1 MTRVL
6 QIRFGLIFF
15 IIFMAYYFDYFHL
28 EFRWYEDHG
37 GICEEWINDDPRLGC
52 SKGSGI
58 NIANKL
64 FFILDAPT
72 ICFVW
77 GITFLG
83 AWYKKGNIILK
94 LERAS
99 HLAKDVGEF
108 AAALGAIL
116 ALTKPFNEAGISQA
130 FGVAF
135 VGYFWGHI
143 TAIFLVTVANYLKTK
158 NERELITP

>member
-1 MTRVL
+1 M
-6 QIRFGLIFF
+6 
-15 IIFMAYYFDYFHL
+15 
-28 EFRWYEDHG
+28 
-37 GICEEWINDDPRLGC
+37 N
-52 SKGSGI
+52 I
-58 NIANKL
+58 NIATYIIYILEFLIEPKLVNKL

-83 AWYKKGNIILK
+83 VWYRKGNMILK

-143 TAIFLVTVANYLKTK
+143 TAIFLVTVANFLKTK
-158 NERELITP
+158 NERELVTP

>member
-1 MTRVL
+1 M
-6 QIRFGLIFF
+6 
-15 IIFMAYYFDYFHL
+15 
-28 EFRWYEDHG
+28 
-37 GICEEWINDDPRLGC
+37 
-52 SKGSGI
+52 
-58 NIANKL
+58 
-64 FFILDAPT
+64 
-72 ICFVW
+72 
-77 GITFLG
+77 
-83 AWYKKGNIILK
+83 ILK

-158 NERELITP
+158 NERELVTP